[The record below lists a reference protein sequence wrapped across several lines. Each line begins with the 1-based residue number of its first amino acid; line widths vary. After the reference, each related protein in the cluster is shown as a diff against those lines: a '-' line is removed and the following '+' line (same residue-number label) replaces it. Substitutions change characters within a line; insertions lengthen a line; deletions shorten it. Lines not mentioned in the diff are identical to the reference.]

1 VPNVAGLLAA
11 PDLLTTLTVG
21 ESVAYGPHTTATRV
35 TADEVTLTNAR
46 GDTVAL
52 FNGTGKGVVRAK
64 LALIDGDTVTPV
76 NAFLRPFGKV
86 KSYWRAAPGTNPYRW
101 HPLNGTP
108 VGPEKGTKGAATPVS
123 TLAPAAV
130 VESREAARAAKVAAA
145 QAAPKA
151 HVGITVQ
158 PFATA
163 RVSVPGEVAA
173 PAKPAVVKGLTKTY
187 AAVGKVLTTHQ
198 NVRALTSAW
207 AKRKAGRPAG
217 VIITGPAG
225 TAKTRLA
232 QEFAASQGVPF
243 LKVDGSSIQTANDW
257 YGQFIPAAGGFE
269 WAWTPLALALQRGDP
284 MVILV
289 DEINRVE
296 NERALNG
303 LLGLLDFTGTYT
315 PVGAPSEVRLPAGIL
330 VVATLNEGVEY
341 VGTVEVD
348 AAVRDRF
355 GLGVRMDYPPENVEV
370 KIITQEAPGLDR
382 EVAKRLVRIANS
394 QRGKRHDD
402 TLYPSG
408 NVISTRVLI
417 SIAEDITLTG
427 ATPSEALWTAI
438 RGRFIP
444 EDEAALTVLIEA
456 QFGATPVDA
465 STLADD
471 DDLERMLAA
480 D

>member
-1 VPNVAGLLAA
+1 VQVAK
-11 PDLLTTLTVG
+11 P
-21 ESVAYGPHTTATRV
+21 
-35 TADEVTLTNAR
+35 
-46 GDTVAL
+46 
-52 FNGTGKGVVRAK
+52 
-64 LALIDGDTVTPV
+64 
-76 NAFLRPFGKV
+76 
-86 KSYWRAAPGTNPYRW
+86 
-101 HPLNGTP
+101 
-108 VGPEKGTKGAATPVS
+108 
-123 TLAPAAV
+123 APAPV
-130 VESREAARAAKVAAA
+130 VPATIPAPVAPVAASR
-145 QAAPKA
+145 
-151 HVGITVQ
+151 
-158 PFATA
+158 TA
-163 RVSVPGEVAA
+163 VPGEIAA
-173 PAKPAVVKGLTKTY
+173 PVAPAVIKDVSKSY
-187 AAVGKVLTTHQ
+187 AKVGAVHTTHQ
-198 NVRALTSAW
+198 NVRAFTSAW

-232 QEFAASQGVPF
+232 QEFAATQGVPF
-243 LKVDGSSIQTANDW
+243 LKVDGASIQTANDW
-257 YGQFIPAAGGFE
+257 YGQFVPAAGGFE
-269 WAWTPLALALQRGDP
+269 WAWTPLALALQRGEP

-315 PVGAPSEVRLPAGIL
+315 PVGAPSAVTLPPGIL

-355 GLGVRMDYPPENVEV
+355 GLGARMDYPVEPIEV
-370 KIITQEAPGLDR
+370 RILTQEAPGIDK

-417 SIAEDITLTG
+417 SVAEDITLTG

-438 RGRFIP
+438 RGRFAP
-444 EDEAALTVLIEA
+444 EDEPARTVLIEA

-471 DDLERMLAA
+471 DDLEQMLAA
-480 D
+480 DD

>member
-1 VPNVAGLLAA
+1 
-11 PDLLTTLTVG
+11 
-21 ESVAYGPHTTATRV
+21 V

-108 VGPEKGTKGAATPVS
+108 VGPEKGSATPVTPVS
-123 TLAPAAV
+123 APNLAPAAV

-187 AAVGKVLTTHQ
+187 ASVGKVLTTHQ
-198 NVRALTSAW
+198 NVRAFTSAW

-232 QEFAASQGVPF
+232 QEFAATQGVPF

-269 WAWTPLALALQRGDP
+269 WAWTPLALALQRGNP